1 MNDKKAVISD
11 ITVQLL
17 LALLTALVTASVM
30 PVFGLFLDDGINV
43 FISSLF
49 AMPLVTF
56 VCVSVSLIF
65 LKEYDI
71 YIPIVFAAVILG
83 AVYLFLRFGTAYM
96 GFAVLELIS
105 LLMGRMSGKYFRKRR
120 KSK

>member
-1 MNDKKAVISD
+1 MSDKNAVISD

-56 VCVSVSLIF
+56 VCVTVSLIF
-65 LKEYDI
+65 LKEHDI

-83 AVYLFLRFGTAYM
+83 GVYLIVRFGTAYM
-96 GFAVLELIS
+96 GFAVLEFIALFT
-105 LLMGRMSGKYFRKRR
+105 GRLSGKHFMKRR